1 MVGTSTFDDEGF
13 YFSHC
18 LFAYYLPVI
27 VAHISV
33 MVALVVGVEGGG
45 LAQVHGV
52 VLLHLRLGAAGHAR
66 WKHSWN
72 YVEPRSNESN
82 GTVFLNQQT

>member
-1 MVGTSTFDDEGF
+1 MVGTSTFDDECF

-52 VLLHLRLGAAGHAR
+52 VLLHLRHAR

-72 YVEPRSNESN
+72 YAEPGSNESN
-82 GTVFLNQQT
+82 VMLSEK